1 MADHGR
7 QDRCFVY
14 GSAEEL
20 GSDLVNAKSY
30 SKKVAVLKRI
40 IANATMGNDMS
51 ALCTSVAECMSLQ
64 DIHIKKMGY
73 FFLSNYGMRKKE
85 ALTPYIDLFTQD
97 AKSQDAITRASALR
111 TMASLLTD
119 DMVHGLLDPVR
130 SALYDKKPYVR
141 KTAAMCVARMYMYDA
156 ALMEKSGFI
165 EKLFGMMYDTSTD
178 VVVSA
183 VAALYHMAESS
194 HTMQLSV
201 NFKQAN
207 HLVQVMHQCS
217 EWGQTYIM
225 ETLLFFTPQTGQEAH
240 MLADALSRH
249 VQVHSPTLALTASK
263 VAMFLMNY
271 MSDMERMNALG
282 RWIGYVLMPHMKAPP
297 EILYTI
303 LTNVLLYL
311 QRRPMVLRL
320 ELSPFLCTYSDPEYI
335 KLVKLDIL
343 YQLAT
348 QSNATDVLDELQ
360 SCVTDINENIARK
373 ATHMIGR
380 LALKWSLVADPCVA
394 ALKTIMQGRAD
405 YALQESVMVVKDI
418 LRKYPD
424 RYGYIVTMLCDH
436 IPSLY
441 ESPAKVSMIWILGHF
456 CDRVEGSTDALHD
469 YTLSFLDESSDVQLA
484 LLTATVKLF
493 LRKPKSGGPIVQK
506 ILHQA
511 TDLVANPDVRDRGY
525 FYMRLLTLDAS
536 MAMAVAFADASSEE
550 ALEQIQQHVLD
561 QLILHGASLVPLLQ
575 QNPPVMI
582 PKVRHRF
589 MPDSPALEPSA
600 RPHASTHMHAEPSQY
615 HTMHDTDDEAVYTD
629 LAPPQPSDCAS
640 VAVGQLI

>member
-1 MADHGR
+1 
-7 QDRCFVY
+7 
-14 GSAEEL
+14 
-20 GSDLVNAKSY
+20 
-30 SKKVAVLKRI
+30 
-40 IANATMGNDMS
+40 
-51 ALCTSVAECMSLQ
+51 
-64 DIHIKKMGY
+64 
-73 FFLSNYGMRKKE
+73 
-85 ALTPYIDLFTQD
+85 
-97 AKSQDAITRASALR
+97 
-111 TMASLLTD
+111 
-119 DMVHGLLDPVR
+119 
-130 SALYDKKPYVR
+130 
-141 KTAAMCVARMYMYDA
+141 
-156 ALMEKSGFI
+156 
-165 EKLFGMMYDTSTD
+165 
-178 VVVSA
+178 
-183 VAALYHMAESS
+183 
-194 HTMQLSV
+194 
-201 NFKQAN
+201 
-207 HLVQVMHQCS
+207 
-217 EWGQTYIM
+217 
-225 ETLLFFTPQTGQEAH
+225 
-240 MLADALSRH
+240 
-249 VQVHSPTLALTASK
+249 
-263 VAMFLMNY
+263 
-271 MSDMERMNALG
+271 MERMNALG

-320 ELSPFLCTYSDPEYI
+320 ELSPFLCTYHDPEYI

-373 ATHMIGR
+373 AIHMIGR

-424 RYGYIVTMLCDH
+424 RYGYIVTMLRDH
-436 IPSLY
+436 TPSLY

-456 CDRVEGSTDALHD
+456 CDHVEGSTDALHD
-469 YTLSFLDESSDVQLA
+469 YTLSFMDESSDVQLA

-525 FYMRLLTLDAS
+525 FYMRLLTLDAN

-550 ALEQIQQHVLD
+550 ALEQVQQHVLD
-561 QLILHGASLVPLLQ
+561 QLILQGASLVPLLQ

-600 RPHASTHMHAEPSQY
+600 RPHASTHMHLS
-615 HTMHDTDDEAVYTD
+615 
-629 LAPPQPSDCAS
+629 
-640 VAVGQLI
+640 LIHI

>member
-1 MADHGR
+1 
-7 QDRCFVY
+7 
-14 GSAEEL
+14 
-20 GSDLVNAKSY
+20 
-30 SKKVAVLKRI
+30 
-40 IANATMGNDMS
+40 
-51 ALCTSVAECMSLQ
+51 
-64 DIHIKKMGY
+64 
-73 FFLSNYGMRKKE
+73 
-85 ALTPYIDLFTQD
+85 
-97 AKSQDAITRASALR
+97 
-111 TMASLLTD
+111 
-119 DMVHGLLDPVR
+119 
-130 SALYDKKPYVR
+130 
-141 KTAAMCVARMYMYDA
+141 
-156 ALMEKSGFI
+156 
-165 EKLFGMMYDTSTD
+165 
-178 VVVSA
+178 
-183 VAALYHMAESS
+183 
-194 HTMQLSV
+194 
-201 NFKQAN
+201 
-207 HLVQVMHQCS
+207 
-217 EWGQTYIM
+217 
-225 ETLLFFTPQTGQEAH
+225 
-240 MLADALSRH
+240 
-249 VQVHSPTLALTASK
+249 
-263 VAMFLMNY
+263 
-271 MSDMERMNALG
+271 
-282 RWIGYVLMPHMKAPP
+282 
-297 EILYTI
+297 
-303 LTNVLLYL
+303 
-311 QRRPMVLRL
+311 
-320 ELSPFLCTYSDPEYI
+320 
-335 KLVKLDIL
+335 
-343 YQLAT
+343 
-348 QSNATDVLDELQ
+348 
-360 SCVTDINENIARK
+360 VTDINENIARK

-615 HTMHDTDDEAVYTD
+615 HTMHDTDDEAVYAD
-629 LAPPQPSDCAS
+629 LAPPQPSNCAS